1 MKKIAIAVL
10 LSTIVVAPAF
20 AADEGFYVGADVGQA
35 STNTFDLSKK
45 TDTAFSVLGGYQFM
59 KYLAAEIQYNDF
71 GSITGAGGVGAGSSI
86 KISGYSGA
94 AVGILP
100 LNDQLSLLGKFGYAS
115 TKLGSPA
122 STTKSDITYGIGGQF
137 NIDPS
142 WGVRLNYDMYKVVSA
157 APESRTATTSV
168 VSAGVVYKF

>member
-1 MKKIAIAVL
+1 MKKIATAVL
-10 LSTIVVAPAF
+10 LSAIVVAPAF

-71 GSITGAGGVGAGSSI
+71 GSITGAGGGPSV

-115 TKLGSPA
+115 TKLGSPT

-137 NIDPS
+137 NIDPA